1 MSSENNNSKK
11 NNSGSNGS
19 PQRFQPKVLLVYLVI
34 VAAIL
39 TIWFANP
46 GAGSNVKQ
54 LTISELIEAIKAGQ
68 IAEDGGVMEPEPSYG
83 RDGYVISGEMTN
95 PSLSDVVDDLASAS
109 EIPAQIRFSARGRLT
124 EDDFLLVRE
133 VLTEK
138 RATTG
143 FQDVLISFLPFLLIV
158 GLLYFLFVRQSHR

>member
-46 GAGSNVKQ
+46 GALK
-54 LTISELIEAIKAGQ
+54 
-68 IAEDGGVMEPEPSYG
+68 
-83 RDGYVISGEMTN
+83 
-95 PSLSDVVDDLASAS
+95 
-109 EIPAQIRFSARGRLT
+109 
-124 EDDFLLVRE
+124 
-133 VLTEK
+133 
-138 RATTG
+138 
-143 FQDVLISFLPFLLIV
+143 
-158 GLLYFLFVRQSHR
+158 

>member
-1 MSSENNNSKK
+1 MPSENNNSKK

-54 LTISELIEAIKAGQ
+54 LTISELVEAI
-68 IAEDGGVMEPEPSYG
+68 
-83 RDGYVISGEMTN
+83 R
-95 PSLSDVVDDLASAS
+95 LAKSPKTVAS
-109 EIPAQIRFSARGRLT
+109 WN
-124 EDDFLLVRE
+124 
-133 VLTEK
+133 
-138 RATTG
+138 
-143 FQDVLISFLPFLLIV
+143 
-158 GLLYFLFVRQSHR
+158 QSHRTAAMAMLLVAR